1 MIQLSWGSSTRL
13 VFHNFSWYAQSWG
26 MLRCLLFPQ
35 NPEKPQTRQSCP
47 VRTRVWLKS
56 VSSLP
61 ELACGCCNGADGF
74 WLHQRVADGHVHHFS
89 AAWVPHGSS
98 PLGTSMYLPKIGQ
111 WPPSSPASISP
122 TKGGFLSWLNL
133 PANVGSFT
141 VLPLIWDRGYDP
153 PWLYMIDIFGTGWSH
168 QRARELL
175 EGS

>member
-1 MIQLSWGSSTRL
+1 MPFWRVKCRWYNSRGAVAHVWCFN
-13 VFHNFSWYAQSWG
+13 VFHNFSWYTQSWG

-89 AAWVPHGSS
+89 AAWVA
-98 PLGTSMYLPKIGQ
+98 PLGTSMYLPKID
-111 WPPSSPASISP
+111 PPSISP
-122 TKGGFLSWLNL
+122 TKGGFLSWLIYL
-133 PANVGSFT
+133 PMLV
-141 VLPLIWDRGYDP
+141 VLLFSP
-153 PWLYMIDIFGTGWSH
+153 
-168 QRARELL
+168 
-175 EGS
+175 